1 MLFARP
7 TTCTT
12 FSFSFRPFAF
22 NSIHSMTELG
32 MLFFYY
38 YSAFSYS
45 AVVLHLCRYF
55 GVDRT
60 NGWRAPAYTGMTV

>member
-1 MLFARP
+1 
-7 TTCTT
+7 
-12 FSFSFRPFAF
+12 
-22 NSIHSMTELG
+22 MTELG